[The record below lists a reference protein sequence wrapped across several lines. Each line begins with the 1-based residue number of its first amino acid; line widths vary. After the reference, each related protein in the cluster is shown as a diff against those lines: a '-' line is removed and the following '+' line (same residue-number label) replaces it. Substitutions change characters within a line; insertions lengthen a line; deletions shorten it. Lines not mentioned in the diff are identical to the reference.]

1 MTDLRHGN
9 RRWLD
14 KSDATRPHLICMYL
28 WDVSPRPTVIGS
40 VHLLNEKQV
49 DSHGHNGGPD
59 SAEVD
64 EALQTV
70 DSFVGAVYT
79 ALDKRNLNDIVDVV
93 FVSDHG

>member
-1 MTDLRHGN
+1 MKRTCSRSRSFL
-9 RRWLD
+9 
-14 KSDATRPHLICMYL
+14 
-28 WDVSPRPTVIGS
+28 
-40 VHLLNEKQV
+40 QV

-70 DSFVGAVYT
+70 DSFVGAVYK
-79 ALDKRNLNDIVDVV
+79 ALDTRNLNDIVDVV